1 MKILTRKKQN
11 EILKLLAANEII
23 AINSLNTEDFESF
36 IDNSANAVY
45 AIGGIKGMQ
54 KVRNTVEN
62 WIKVGEQNE

>member
-23 AINSLNTEDFESF
+23 AINSLNTEDFEIF
-36 IDNSANAVY
+36 VDNSANTVY
-45 AIGGIKGMQ
+45 AIGGINGMQ

-62 WIKVGEQNE
+62 WLKAGEGE

>member
-11 EILKLLAANEII
+11 EILKLLTANEII
-23 AINSLNTEDFESF
+23 AINGLNPEDFEIF
-36 IDNSANAVY
+36 VDNSANTVY

-62 WIKVGEQNE
+62 WIKAGEQE